1 MKRAI
6 DFMIIG
12 AAKSGTTTVYEA
24 LARHPKIFM
33 PEIKENL
40 YFARDYE
47 AGEDYLSE
55 YYRSVGD
62 QPIVGGNYVHAL
74 YFPEVIE
81 RIHHYNNKMKLVAI
95 LRNPVQRAYS
105 AYWFAVRNG
114 LEELPFEEAIK
125 LDSKNAEGNYIE
137 RAEKTYLS
145 HGLYAQQLRGC
156 MQLFPRR
163 QLCVVTTDMLKA
175 DPERTL
181 ADIFR
186 FLGAAAASYEFV
198 FERRANPAALPRF
211 AWLQRLMLRQDVL
224 YKRIGR
230 RLVPANLRYFINR
243 TLTDRIVNRWN
254 VRRFYYPPMPDSVKS
269 QLVEYYAH
277 PNRKL
282 AALLDLDLSGW
293 TQ

>member
-1 MKRAI
+1 VKRAI

-24 LARHPKIFM
+24 LARHPEIFM

-47 AGEDYLSE
+47 AGEDYLLQ
-55 YYRSVGD
+55 YYRSVSD
-62 QPIVGGNYVHAL
+62 QPIVGGNYVHAM

-81 RIHHYNNKMKLVAI
+81 RLYHHNNQMKLVAI

-105 AYWFAVRNG
+105 SYWFSVRNG

-156 MQLFPRR
+156 LQLFARR

-175 DPERTL
+175 DPELTL
-181 ADIFR
+181 ADILG
-186 FLGAAAASYEFV
+186 FLGAAASSYEFG
-198 FERRANPAALPRF
+198 FEQRANPAAMPRF
-211 AWLQRLMLRQDVL
+211 AWLQRLMLREDAL

-230 RLVPANLRYFINR
+230 RIVPASLRYFFNR
-243 TLTDRIVNRWN
+243 TLTNRIVNRWN
-254 VRRFYYPPMPDSVKS
+254 VRRFNYPPMPDSVKS
-269 QLVEYYAH
+269 QLVEYYAQ
-277 PNRKL
+277 PNREL
-282 AALLDLDLSGW
+282 AALFNLDLSGW
-293 TQ
+293 AQ